1 MRTHAATTSVE
12 LLGSFRLSC
21 RRREAFVPM
30 QSQRLL
36 AYLAIH
42 ERPVSRSPL
51 ATTLWP
57 LTREPRAQA
66 NLRTALWRIRQQ
78 APEAVIASHDA
89 LELGPEVEVDYR
101 LLFDPQRW
109 DRSMD
114 EEDVS
119 SLVAR
124 LRSDLL
130 PGWDD
135 EWLLIERERG
145 RQIRMRRLETLS
157 GHCLSIGDTTAAID
171 AAYASIEIEPLR
183 ETAHIALIEA
193 HIRDGNLAE
202 AAHQARRLTEL
213 VHGELGID
221 PSPNFSRRLV
231 DLGLG

>member
-1 MRTHAATTSVE
+1 MGSHAATTSVE

-21 RRREAFVPM
+21 RRRKAFVPM

-42 ERPVSRSPL
+42 ERPVSRWPL

-57 LTREPRAQA
+57 FTRESRAQA

-78 APEAVIASHDA
+78 APEALTASDDA
-89 LELGPEVEVDYR
+89 LGLGPEVEVDYR
-101 LLFDPQRW
+101 LLFDSHRW
-109 DRSMD
+109 NESMD
-114 EEDVS
+114 GDDVS

-130 PGWDD
+130 PGWDE
-135 EWLLIERERG
+135 EWLIIERERG
-145 RQIRMRRLETLS
+145 RQIRMRRLEALS
-157 GHCLSIGDTTAAID
+157 RHYLNLGDTTAAID

-202 AAHQARRLTEL
+202 AAHQARRLTAL
-213 VHGELGID
+213 VYDELGIN
-221 PSPNFSRRLV
+221 PSPHFSKRLV